1 VKRQLIFLRA
11 RSAVPAFGI
20 GRGNERVLRL
30 LWPELFASLLAMK
43 PRTLVLLSND
53 KAFRA
58 RQSFVEL
65 VEAELGE
72 HYRFERL
79 GTHLTR
85 EDLAA
90 ERPELA
96 WRPVAEDPYYV
107 EPVVL
112 AGRRRSGD
120 ATSS

>member
-1 VKRQLIFLRA
+1 
-11 RSAVPAFGI
+11 
-20 GRGNERVLRL
+20 
-30 LWPELFASLLAMK
+30 MK

-72 HYRFERL
+72 SYRFERL
-79 GTHLTR
+79 GTHLTP

-90 ERPELA
+90 DRPELA
-96 WRPVAEDPYYV
+96 WKPVSRDTPVTLDYFMEDYV
-107 EPVVL
+107 GHL
-112 AGRRRSGD
+112 KHHLNQIFAFD
-120 ATSS
+120 

>member
-1 VKRQLIFLRA
+1 VI
-11 RSAVPAFGI
+11 VDPPAFGI

-65 VEAELGE
+65 LEAEGPSSL
-72 HYRFERL
+72 RL
-79 GTHLTR
+79 RHR
-85 EDLAA
+85 N
-90 ERPELA
+90 P
-96 WRPVAEDPYYV
+96 
-107 EPVVL
+107 
-112 AGRRRSGD
+112 
-120 ATSS
+120 

>member
-1 VKRQLIFLRA
+1 MCGRWL
-11 RSAVPAFGI
+11 PAS
-20 GRGNERVLRL
+20 
-30 LWPELFASLLAMK
+30 P
-43 PRTLVLLSND
+43 TLTLEQHPGTVHSGPSND

-72 HYRFERL
+72 SYRFERL
-79 GTHLTR
+79 GTHLTP

-96 WRPVAEDPYYV
+96 WKPVAEDPYYV

-112 AGRRRSGD
+112 AGRLAG
-120 ATSS
+120 

>member
-72 HYRFERL
+72 HY
-79 GTHLTR
+79 
-85 EDLAA
+85 
-90 ERPELA
+90 
-96 WRPVAEDPYYV
+96 V
-107 EPVVL
+107 
-112 AGRRRSGD
+112 
-120 ATSS
+120 SSASAPT